1 MTRRSVTKGFTLI
14 EVLIAVTIFALFSVM
29 AYGGLMRALEVQERI
44 EAERTFWQAL
54 TLVFVRLDD
63 DLAHARPRR
72 VRDVSGG
79 LQLAALL
86 GQPTDTR
93 AVAEP
98 TLEFTRGGVPV
109 FGDAARSDLQRV
121 AYRLRDRALQRETW
135 GALDRSAVSQPLAST
150 LLDDVEELSVRFYAP
165 SGVWV
170 DRWPTEAAVE
180 LPRAVEVTVVITGRG
195 AFTRRFLVNG

>member
-1 MTRRSVTKGFTLI
+1 MTRRFANRGFTLI
-14 EVLIAVTIFALFSVM
+14 EVLIALGIFALFSVM

-79 LQLAALL
+79 VLLAALR

-93 AVAEP
+93 ALADP
-98 TLEFTRGGVPV
+98 TLEFTRGGVLV
-109 FGDAARSDLQRV
+109 LGDAARSDLQRV

-135 GALDRSAVSQPLAST
+135 GALDRSPVSQPLAST
-150 LLDDVEELSVRFYAP
+150 LLDDVEELHVRFYAA

-170 DRWPTEAAVE
+170 DRWPTEATEV
-180 LPRAVEVTVVITGRG
+180 LPRAVEVTVVIAGRG